1 MSTKK
6 LLDVRSLIVPAP
18 KKKFA
23 VVDFSQIE
31 CRVIFYLANDEAF
44 LEECKV
50 KSPYQAHAELTMG
63 WDGGPLK
70 KEDPELYQLAKA
82 RLLGLGFGCGA
93 AKFVDVARIMAGLV
107 ITPAEADQCVR
118 DYRESNPKITR
129 LWAQLNDSYKRSLH
143 DNYEVELPSSRCLNY
158 YGVTRE
164 PGKKFGYE
172 YKSSTSMSGNKYKFY
187 GGKLAENLVQACARD
202 VLRDAI
208 LRIEEAGF
216 RVAMHVHDEVV
227 VEIDKDSDLST
238 IEDLMK
244 VVPEW
249 LPGLPL
255 DCEGVVTE
263 RYMK

>member
-1 MSTKK
+1 M
-6 LLDVRSLIVPAP
+6 I
-18 KKKFA
+18 
-23 VVDFSQIE
+23 
-31 CRVIFYLANDEAF
+31 
-44 LEECKV
+44 
-50 KSPYQAHAELTMG
+50 H
-63 WDGGPLK
+63 
-70 KEDPELYQLAKA
+70 
-82 RLLGLGFGCGA
+82 
-93 AKFVDVARIMAGLV
+93 
-107 ITPAEADQCVR
+107 
-118 DYRESNPKITR
+118 TR
-129 LWAQLNDSYKRSLH
+129 GRY

-249 LPGLPL
+249 LPDFS
-255 DCEGVVTE
+255 DCEEFVTE